1 MVVEERFHGGHFPK
15 CIVLQAV
22 FWYLRYSLSYRD
34 IEELMEERGV
44 EIDHA
49 TVQRWVV
56 KYTPLLE
63 TEFRKKNR
71 AVGTSWRMDET
82 YIKVKGIWH
91 YLYRA
96 VDKKGNTIDFLL
108 TKNRDKSAAKR
119 FLMKAINNNGIPEK
133 ITIDGSAAN
142 KAAIEEYNSDNDIS
156 VEIRQVKYLNN
167 IVEQD
172 HRGIKRITNSM
183 LGFKSFDSATI
194 TLAGIEMVH
203 MLRKRQMAM
212 QQGNSAQN
220 LASIFYSLAA

>member
-1 MVVEERFHGGHFPK
+1 MASKERFHGGHFPK
-15 CIVLQAV
+15 RIVLQAV

-34 IEELMEERGV
+34 IEELMRERGV

-63 TEFRKKNR
+63 TEFRKKKK

-96 VDKKGNTIDFLL
+96 VDKEGNTIDFLL
-108 TKNRDKSAAKR
+108 TRKRDKKAAKR
-119 FLMKAINNNGIPEK
+119 FLIKAIDNHGFPEK

-142 KAAIEEYNSDNDIS
+142 KAAIEEFNSDNDTAIE
-156 VEIRQVKYLNN
+156 VRQVKYLNN

-172 HRGIKRITNSM
+172 HRGVKRITNSM
-183 LGFKSFDSATI
+183 LGFKSFDSASV
-194 TLAGIEMVH
+194 TLNGIEIVH
-203 MLRKRQMAM
+203 MLRKGQLAT
-212 QQGNSAQN
+212 QDISAQS
-220 LASIFYSLAA
+220 LAETFYSLAA

>member
-96 VDKKGNTIDFLL
+96 VDKEGNTIDFLL

-119 FLMKAINNNGIPEK
+119 FLIKAINNNGIPEK

-142 KAAIEEYNSDNDIS
+142 KAAIEEYNSDNGMSI
-156 VEIRQVKYLNN
+156 EIRQVKYLNN

-212 QQGNSAQN
+212 QQENSAQN